1 MFPLTNAEPEPKT
14 PSCQPTAADCTTEAS
29 TAGVLKVGCLR
40 VDPSSKTG
48 KRIYLLQMIIF
59 PFIPIAAL
67 IVQNLCTM
75 VSVALATRDATAIN
89 EQIELADEVVE
100 LLTTLQLERG
110 QVAYYIF
117 TDGNRTN
124 LNSVFNQTNEKLTTI
139 SWQNWK
145 YIFKDDQEFQRHLD
159 QFRQNIS
166 RSDESAIQEM
176 NWYNVANK
184 YILDKLSEIIRETS
198 VSGVWRL
205 LIAYKNII
213 CAVENFSI
221 ATVYGLYYFGRG
233 NLGTESFSMFVRY
246 DSLAQNYFTATQHFS
261 LVIYE
266 EYQRF
271 QLTFPPFENMTLR
284 QLEIYTNRPRS
295 PDFHIADE
303 YYSTMSLFLVELKRY
318 QQKIHYLIRE
328 KMYQNINDARY
339 QQCVAII
346 ILVMVLSISPLI
358 IILVINATKTIQTF
372 AGTLITRSL
381 ELKHEKR
388 KSDQLLFQMLPPPV
402 VRQLKQHGQ
411 VPAESFESVTIY
423 FSDIVGFTQLSAV
436 SSPMQIVTMLNTLY
450 RLFDFIIQKYDVYK
464 VETIGDAYMVVSGL
478 PQRNDNRHSGEI
490 ATMSL
495 DLLHGVHHF
504 VIPHQ
509 PAEKLQIRI
518 GINTGPCVAGV
529 VGTTMPRYCLFGDTI
544 NTASRMESTGEAMHI
559 HISQKT
565 KDSLDLV
572 GGYHMQCRGPM
583 EVKGKGVMKTYWLLG
598 KEGSFLSSC
607 EEDFLHIQKTQD
619 FLQIISGTQTKGI

>member
-159 QFRQNIS
+159 QFSAKREGVLELAQNIS

-271 QLTFPPFENMTLR
+271 QLTFPPFENMTL
-284 QLEIYTNRPRS
+284 
-295 PDFHIADE
+295 
-303 YYSTMSLFLVELKRY
+303 
-318 QQKIHYLIRE
+318 RE